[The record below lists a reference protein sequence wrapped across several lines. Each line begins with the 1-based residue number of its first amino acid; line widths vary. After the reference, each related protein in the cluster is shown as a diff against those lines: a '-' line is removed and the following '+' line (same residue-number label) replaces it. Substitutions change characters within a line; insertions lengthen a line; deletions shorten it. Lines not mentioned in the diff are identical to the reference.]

1 MTQPRIWTD
10 AEAERRFWALMSR
23 YETVRA
29 DVPPA
34 PRLLG
39 SLSLAGLRGRLAII
53 RSRRIEAQAQA
64 LLNRFTVAAAPPA
77 TVPASVPS
85 MVPVSVVAA
94 ESAPSRTRSVLLIAA
109 TLANDGAAKTP
120 SATERAAP

>member
-23 YETVRA
+23 YDSVRA
-29 DVPPA
+29 ASPPA
-34 PRLLG
+34 PRLLA

-64 LLNRFTVAAAPPA
+64 LVDRYTVAAAPVSTPVTMPIA
-77 TVPASVPS
+77 VPA
-85 MVPVSVVAA
+85 A
-94 ESAPSRTRSVLLIAA
+94 EPESSRTRSALLIAA
-109 TLANDGAAKTP
+109 TLANDGTAKMSPAA
-120 SATERAAP
+120 ERAAPQG